1 MCERD
6 LEAVVAIE
14 SASFSHPWSRTHF
27 LDEIGSPCGRPT
39 VAVTSGGVVAGYL
52 CLKLVLD
59 EVEILDLAVNYLLRG
74 RGIGRML
81 VEDALFAGRSRGATV
96 VFLEVRLGNEKAIAL
111 YRRLGFREAG
121 RRKSYYHDGED
132 AWLMQYRYMDQ
143 AKECNA
149 V

>member
-1 MCERD
+1 
-6 LEAVVAIE
+6 
-14 SASFSHPWSRTHF
+14 
-27 LDEIGSPCGRPT
+27 
-39 VAVTSGGVVAGYL
+39 
-52 CLKLVLD
+52 
-59 EVEILDLAVNYLLRG
+59 
-74 RGIGRML
+74 
-81 VEDALFAGRSRGATV
+81 V